1 MQSWKELKRLLKAKK
16 IKDAQI
22 LSEKTEIL
30 ENLEAKNPEFASF
43 RKEAQKIASAKKVLT
58 GDIIRKP
65 LYIAKRAIKAW
76 DCQGLTSDQALYA
89 KTAYSYYLLKNQS
102 PLVISNYVK
111 SFREVYKAWKSGLEL
126 PDMCGKVFRKIWKE
140 LGGDFDKAEG
150 EFAKSLLG
158 KLAPAKS
165 LMDLVKDAFNV
176 SDDLLL
182 KELVENSD
190 LETSK
195 TENVKTEN
203 SNLEIPKTETSNLD
217 EIDLD
222 SMSPEE
228 ILALQNE
235 LEDFLGISA
244 DTAEHAE
251 EHTEEYTKEDVE
263 KEFKNLDD
271 EIDNVIG
278 SLSKMIDP
286 NVLEELESEFLKSEN
301 VKTENSNTENVNSE
315 LKNAKTE
322 FENIETELEQML
334 GSLSDIVK
342 SENSNTENANLEL
355 KNTDF
360 EISKLKNANLE
371 LKNLK
376 TEFKN
381 LKNTN
386 FEISRSQNVLRNLV
400 RTTLFEGNYA
410 KEPRIF
416 LRERSPP

>member
-195 TENVKTEN
+195 TET
-203 SNLEIPKTETSNLD
+203 SDLEIPKTETPNLD

-251 EHTEEYTKEDVE
+251 EHTAEYTKEDVE
-263 KEFKNLDD
+263 KEFNNLDD

-286 NVLEELESEFLKSEN
+286 NVLEELESEIL
-301 VKTENSNTENVNSE
+301 KTENAKPENVNSE

-342 SENSNTENANLEL
+342 SENVKTENANLEL

>member
-22 LSEKTEIL
+22 LSEKAEIL

-65 LYIAKRAIKAW
+65 LYIAKRAIKTW

-111 SFREVYKAWKSGLEL
+111 SFREVYKAWKSGLDL

-190 LETSK
+190 LEDSK

-222 SMSPEE
+222 SLDSMSPEE

-244 DTAEHAE
+244 DTA

-286 NVLEELESEFLKSEN
+286 NVLEELESEILKSEN
-301 VKTENSNTENVNSE
+301 VKTENTNLEFKNADFEISKLKNANSNTENVNSE
-315 LKNAKTE
+315 LKNVKTE
-322 FENIETELEQML
+322 FEN
-334 GSLSDIVK
+334 
-342 SENSNTENANLEL
+342 
-355 KNTDF
+355 
-360 EISKLKNANLE
+360 LKNANS
-371 LKNLK
+371 KR
-376 TEFKN
+376 
-381 LKNTN
+381 KNTN

-400 RTTLFEGNYA
+400 RTALFEGNYA

>member
-1 MQSWKELKRLLKAKK
+1 MQSWKELKRLLKDKK

-22 LSEKTEIL
+22 LSEKAEIL

-111 SFREVYKAWKSGLEL
+111 SFREVYKAWKSGLDL

-195 TENVKTEN
+195 TETPKTEN

-217 EIDLD
+217 EIDLDSLD

-244 DTAEHAE
+244 DTAEH
-251 EHTEEYTKEDVE
+251 TEEYTEEDVE

-286 NVLEELESEFLKSEN
+286 NVLEELESEILKSEN
-301 VKTENSNTENVNSE
+301 AKTENSELKNANSNTENVKS
-315 LKNAKTE
+315 E

-342 SENSNTENANLEL
+342 SENSNTENANLEF
-355 KNTDF
+355 KNANTEF
-360 EISKLKNANLE
+360 ENANLE
-371 LKNLK
+371 LKNAK
-376 TEFKN
+376 TEFEN
-381 LKNTN
+381 RKNTN